1 VFCEWF
7 LVAQYRLGFNDFIE
21 RSLPGSFLLEQQGVT
36 LNFEVPKTALSK
48 DIIKGDVLPASPGL
62 NPAQAVGG
70 VEVPPAPLELAG
82 SEPSTSGEASK
93 ELKEKMS
100 LQSS

>member
-1 VFCEWF
+1 M
-7 LVAQYRLGFNDFIE
+7 AQYRLGFNDFIE

-48 DIIKGDVLPASPGL
+48 DIAKGDVLPASPGL
-62 NPAQAVGG
+62 NPAQAIGN
-70 VEVPPAPLELAG
+70 EVPPAPLEIAG
-82 SEPSTSGEASK
+82 SEPSTSGEAK